1 MDFPVDE
8 SSADESSDDEVAIAS
23 PPALAMF
30 SSKQGGTLDAE
41 EIKHD
46 GMTTRSR
53 KSPSEQ

>member
-1 MDFPVDE
+1 MDFPV
-8 SSADESSDDEVAIAS
+8 DESSDDEVAIAS
-23 PPALAMF
+23 PPTLAMF